1 MLLKSILLVVL
12 LLFVVNPKSRSKSK
26 GKIKKIHPKIDKN
39 GQSVIAMYLHICDD
53 KVGNISWH
61 MNAQRL
67 IQVVIILYI
76 NMHGDTYQE
85 ICVHIYMRGNHR
97 CRNTKVHIATMR
109 VRWLWYRIYVMCD
122 KDGLLSL

>member
-1 MLLKSILLVVL
+1 M

-39 GQSVIAMYLHICDD
+39 GQPIITVYLHIHDD
-53 KVGNISWH
+53 NMGNIGWH
-61 MNAQRL
+61 MNAWRL

-85 ICVHIYMRGNHR
+85 ICVHIYM
-97 CRNTKVHIATMR
+97 
-109 VRWLWYRIYVMCD
+109 
-122 KDGLLSL
+122 